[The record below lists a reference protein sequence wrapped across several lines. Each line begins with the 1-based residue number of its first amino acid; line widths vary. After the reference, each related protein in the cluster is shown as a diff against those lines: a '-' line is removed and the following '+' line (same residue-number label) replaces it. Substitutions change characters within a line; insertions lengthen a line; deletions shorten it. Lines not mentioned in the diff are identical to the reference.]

1 MLEREGR
8 VLTARAESNDART
21 LAAAAWRAIEAA

>member
-8 VLTARAESNDART
+8 VLTARAESDDASM
-21 LAAAAWRAIEAA
+21 LAAAAWRALEAA